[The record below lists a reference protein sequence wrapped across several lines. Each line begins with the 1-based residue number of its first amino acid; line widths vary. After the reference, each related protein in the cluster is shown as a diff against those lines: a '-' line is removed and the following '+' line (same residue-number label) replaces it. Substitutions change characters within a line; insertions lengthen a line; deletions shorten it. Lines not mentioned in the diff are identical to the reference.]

1 MTQQFGRTAPGRMSL
16 SARWL
21 GWAGLIPQVLLVAG
35 VIAFPAKFGS
45 PASALALSYSALI
58 LSFIG
63 GAWWGLAAHQ
73 KVRVPPWIW
82 LAAVAPS
89 LIAFA
94 AIGAWAI
101 GGSIGPSL
109 MVTGVSLIAALGIDY
124 KLVVDGLCPPGWLRL
139 RTPLSLGLGGLT
151 VVIAIGL

>member
-1 MTQQFGRTAPGRMSL
+1 MTHQFGRTAPGRMSL

-21 GWAGLIPQVLLVAG
+21 GWAGLIPQVLLAAG

-73 KVRVPPWIW
+73 KVRVRPWIW

-94 AIGAWAI
+94 AMGAWAI
-101 GGSIGPSL
+101 GWPPQPSL
-109 MVTGVSLIAALGIDY
+109 TTTGASLIATLGIDY
-124 KLVVDGLCPPGWLRL
+124 KLAVDGLCPPGWLRL

-151 VVIAIGL
+151 IVIAIVL